1 MKVDSPIGIIDSGA
15 GGLTVVKEMLH
26 RLPQEPIIYIGDTA
40 RCPYGPRPAE
50 EVKNFTKEMVSKL
63 SDMGIKMLII
73 ACNTATAVAL
83 EEIRSQFSFPVV
95 GVIVPGA
102 RAAVQASN
110 LGNIAVL
117 GTAGT
122 INSGAYEDAIRDIS
136 TNSTIHPLACPDFVP
151 VVESGQ
157 YHSEYASEVVK
168 RTLLPL
174 ADVSFD
180 AAILGCTHYPLLQE
194 HIAKHLPEGVR
205 IISSAV
211 ETIRDVEGI
220 LHEKKLARQSDQP
233 VEPVFYSTGGAD
245 AFRLIVQDWL
255 TIEEP
260 DVRHIML

>member
-1 MKVDSPIGIIDSGA
+1 MEVDSPIGIIDSGA
-15 GGLTVVKEMLH
+15 GGLTVVKEMLR
-26 RLPQEPIIYIGDTA
+26 RLPQEPIIYIGDNA

-50 EVKNFTKEMVSKL
+50 EVKEFTTEMVSKL

-83 EEIRSQFSFPVV
+83 DDIRAQFPFPVV

-102 RAAVQASN
+102 RAAVQGSR

-122 INSGAYEDAIRDIS
+122 INSGAYEDAIRGFS
-136 TNSTIHPLACPDFVP
+136 TNSVVYPLACPEFVP
-151 VVESGQ
+151 IVESGQ
-157 YHSEYASEVVK
+157 YHTEYASEVVE

-174 ADVSFD
+174 ADVPFD

-194 HIAKHLPEGVR
+194 HIAKHLPAGVQ

-211 ETIRDVEGI
+211 ETVRDVEAI
-220 LHEKKLARQSDQP
+220 LQEKQLARQSNQP
-233 VEPVFYSTGGAD
+233 AEPVFYSTGEVD
-245 AFRLIVQDWL
+245 AFRLIVEDWL
-255 TIEEP
+255 SIDGP
-260 DVRHIML
+260 DVRHIVL

>member
-1 MKVDSPIGIIDSGA
+1 MDSPIGIIDSGA
-15 GGLTVVKEMLH
+15 GGLTVVKEMM
-26 RLPQEPIIYIGDTA
+26 RQLPQEPIIYIGDTA

-50 EVKNFTKEMVSKL
+50 EVKTFTTEMVSKL
-63 SDMGIKMLII
+63 SEMGIKMLII

-83 EEIRSQFSFPVV
+83 DDIRSQFPFPVV

-102 RAAVQASN
+102 RAAVQGSQ
-110 LGNIAVL
+110 LGKIAVL

-122 INSGAYEDAIRDIS
+122 INSGAYEHAIHDLS
-136 TNSTIHPLACPDFVP
+136 ANSKVFPLACPDFVP

-157 YHSEYASEVVK
+157 YHTEYASEVV
-168 RTLLPL
+168 RRSLLPL
-174 ADVSFD
+174 VDVEFD

-194 HIAKHLPEGVR
+194 HIGKHLPAGVR

-220 LHEKKLARQSDQP
+220 LRQEQLARQSDQP
-233 VEPVFYSTGGAD
+233 ISPVFYSTGGTD

-255 TIEEP
+255 SIENP
-260 DVRHIML
+260 DVRHIQL